1 MRARPDGPAAGPA
14 ADSARG
20 ELRFTAGA
28 ISGPAADI
36 VARAVNQSPAG
47 HVAVTRVV
55 KDLALGSRLDLTAG
69 PMACLPGGEQLQLF
83 LARPLSARRAAGP
96 GQDA

>member
-1 MRARPDGPAAGPA
+1 MDQQPALRLTVHA
-14 ADSARG
+14 G